1 MVIFHSYVSLPEGTV
16 GHLKIQNMVVVFDS
30 LTFSVR
36 AYLVQLST
44 CTRSKWVGH
53 FGIRNI
59 FWKHIGFKVLLSQH
73 SHICFANGK
82 ILYMEPQIRWKY
94 PMWAIIDHKYIYIY
108 YIFQNSTRFKF
119 PHFGSCKFEAL
130 RHPQQAWKMA
140 ASDHGQPQ
148 RAGGFLV
155 IWGFIL
161 VDGLFQKSKMSVF
174 FHQSFKLM
182 LPILPI
188 TFDPTG
194 TLSDVVERCHAR
206 AGDRCTPRQVF
217 RYW

>member
-94 PMWAIIDHKYIYIY
+94 PMWAIIDHKYIYIL

-119 PHFGSCKFEAL
+119 PHFGSCKVEAL

-148 RAGGFLV
+148 RAGGFLWFSHPPTGPNPQHALV

-161 VDGLFQKSKMSVF
+161 VRRIVSKVENVCF
-174 FHQSFKLM
+174 FTNHSN
-182 LPILPI
+182 
-188 TFDPTG
+188 
-194 TLSDVVERCHAR
+194 
-206 AGDRCTPRQVF
+206 
-217 RYW
+217 